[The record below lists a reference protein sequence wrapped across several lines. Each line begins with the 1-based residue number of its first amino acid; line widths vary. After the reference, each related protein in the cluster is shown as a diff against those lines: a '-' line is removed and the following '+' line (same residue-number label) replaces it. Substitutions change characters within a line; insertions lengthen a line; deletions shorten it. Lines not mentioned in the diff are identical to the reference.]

1 MKAVSELPCDYKEI
15 FSVDLKKNKK
25 IAVLINGAAAAVA
38 LIMIFVMRV
47 FVPIETLR
55 DLQLGENAGLMRIVI
70 FAVAVVGYVVLHEL
84 THGVVMK
91 IVGTKN
97 VKYRFNGLYATAGSN
112 DYYDKSGYILIAL
125 APIVIWGIVLAIAN
139 LIVPIEWFWIVYIV
153 QVMNIGGAAGD
164 MYVTVKFSGFPKD
177 ILIKDYGV
185 RMTVYSKQTL
195 DR

>member
-1 MKAVSELPCDYKEI
+1 MKAVSELPSNYKEI

-55 DLQLGENAGLMRIVI
+55 DLQLGENASLMRIVI

-91 IVGTKN
+91 IVGTKK

-112 DYYDKSGYILIAL
+112 DYYDKSSYILIAL
-125 APIVIWGIVLAIAN
+125 APIVIWGIVLAIVN
-139 LIVPIEWFWIVYIV
+139 FIVPTEWFWIVYTV

-164 MYVTVKFSGFPKD
+164 MYVTIRFSRLPKD
-177 ILIKDYGV
+177 ILVKDVGSS
-185 RMTVYSKQTL
+185 MTVYSKQP
-195 DR
+195 

>member
-1 MKAVSELPCDYKEI
+1 MKAVSELPSNYKEI

-55 DLQLGENAGLMRIVI
+55 DLQLGENASLMRIVV
-70 FAVAVVGYVVLHEL
+70 FAVAVVGYIVLHEL

-91 IVGTKN
+91 IVGTKK

-112 DYYDKSGYILIAL
+112 DYYDKSSYILIAL
-125 APIVIWGIVLAIAN
+125 APIVIWGIILAIVN
-139 LIVPIEWFWIVYIV
+139 FIVPTEWFWIVYIV

-164 MYVTVKFSGFPKD
+164 MYVTIRFSRLPKD
-177 ILIKDYGV
+177 ILVKDVGSS
-185 RMTVYSKQTL
+185 MTVYSKQP
-195 DR
+195 

>member
-1 MKAVSELPCDYKEI
+1 MKAVSELPSNYKEI

-55 DLQLGENAGLMRIVI
+55 DLQLGENASLMRILI
-70 FAVAVVGYVVLHEL
+70 FAVSVVGYVVLHEL

-91 IVGTKN
+91 IVGTKK

-112 DYYDKSGYILIAL
+112 DYYDKGSYILIAL
-125 APIVIWGIVLAIAN
+125 APIVIWGIVLAIVN
-139 LIVPIEWFWIVYIV
+139 FIVPTEWFWIVYTV

-164 MYVTVKFSGFPKD
+164 MYVTIRFSRLPKD
-177 ILIKDYGV
+177 ILVKDVGSS
-185 RMTVYSKQTL
+185 MTVYSKQP
-195 DR
+195 

>member
-1 MKAVSELPCDYKEI
+1 MKAVSELPSNYKEI

-70 FAVAVVGYVVLHEL
+70 FAVAVVGYIVLHEL

-91 IVGTKN
+91 IVGTKK
-97 VKYRFNGLYATAGSN
+97 VKYRFNGLYATAGSK
-112 DYYDKSGYILIAL
+112 DYYDKSSYILIAL
-125 APIVIWGIVLAIAN
+125 APIVIWGIVLAIVN
-139 LIVPIEWFWIVYIV
+139 FIVPIEWFWIVYIV

-164 MYVTVKFSGFPKD
+164 MYVTIRFSRLPKD
-177 ILIKDYGV
+177 ILVKDVGSS
-185 RMTVYSKQTL
+185 MTVYSKQP
-195 DR
+195 